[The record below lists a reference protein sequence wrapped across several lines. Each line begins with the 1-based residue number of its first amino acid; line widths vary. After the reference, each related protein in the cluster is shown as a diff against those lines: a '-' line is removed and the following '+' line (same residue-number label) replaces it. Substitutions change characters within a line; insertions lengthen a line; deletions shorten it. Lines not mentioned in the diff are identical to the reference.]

1 MKFPNKLDPRAFFEW
16 SKGDFRRS
24 PQPERRVAE
33 ARPLIHVNPGVFH
46 PVRPPG
52 SRDEKGLR
60 SSSGAKIARPVG
72 MAGNRRVE
80 ALIGGLKGGLGIHH
94 HRQDHAV
101 PLDIYVAVGKRCP
114 FQCPHLGV
122 PVLSTPL
129 FTYADTHADRSID
142 RCL

>member
-1 MKFPNKLDPRAFFEW
+1 MVKGGF
-16 SKGDFRRS
+16 SKKPPAEKAGRRS
-24 PQPERRVAE
+24 PSTYSCK
-33 ARPLIHVNPGVFH
+33 PGRLS
-46 PVRPPG
+46 PGKAPPG